1 MAETRSKQVL
11 VPITLAVNAPALAVI
26 ALPKALLASLNPTA
40 TQSQAV
46 TMWNVQTDALRPG
59 PPGAVRRP

>member
-1 MAETRSKQVL
+1 M
-11 VPITLAVNAPALAVI
+11 PITLAVNAPALAVI

-59 PPGAVRRP
+59 PPGAARRP